1 MLHLALT
8 LLNQGFPIMTTTAP
22 SATPRR
28 PVVLVILDGFG
39 INPSK
44 LHNAIAQARTPRLDE
59 YFFRYPYTLLN
70 ASGTGV
76 GLPTGQ
82 MGNSE
87 VGHMTLGS
95 GSLLRQDLVLID
107 DAIADGSFFENPALL
122 SAVKAARAKQRPL
135 QLLGLASEGGVHSH
149 SRHLLALIELCRR
162 EGVIPLVHLITD
174 GRDTPPKSVLN
185 GLGEIEDALDAA
197 KGRIAT
203 VSGRFYAMDRDRRFD
218 RTERAWRAIVLGK
231 GRRAATPRAAIDA
244 AYAAGEG
251 DEFIQPSVIGDWKG
265 LEPDDPM
272 LLFNFRKDRPR
283 QIAAALALDAF
294 EGFDRGSA
302 PRAELTCM
310 MVYDRRFGLP
320 HAFDPEVPQITLN
333 RVISAQ
339 GIEQFHCAETEK
351 YAHVT
356 FFFNGGSEEPAAGE
370 VHRLI
375 PSPMVKT
382 YDLKPE
388 MSAVQVADAVVEAI
402 ETGQYG
408 FILVNFA
415 NGDMVGH
422 TGYIDAVVHAVEVL
436 DQQAGRVLDAAVA
449 HGYSALLTADHGNC
463 DMMVDPETDEPHTQH
478 TTNPVP
484 FLVVDEER
492 WVLRPN
498 GTLADVA
505 PTVIEL
511 MGLAPS
517 EAMSGRSLL
526 FEAVAPQPNVAVDRM
541 RLAQTG

>member
-1 MLHLALT
+1 MA
-8 LLNQGFPIMTTTAP
+8 TTAE

-44 LHNAIAQARTPRLDE
+44 LHNAIAQAKTPRLDE
-59 YFFRYPYTLLN
+59 YFFRYPYTQLN
-70 ASGTGV
+70 ASGAGV

-107 DAIADGSFFENPALL
+107 DAIADGSFFKNPALL
-122 SAVKAARAKQRPL
+122 DAVKAAKTKQRPL
-135 QLLGLASEGGVHSH
+135 QLIGLVSEGGVHSH
-149 SRHLLALIELCRR
+149 SRHLLALIELCRL
-162 EGVIPLVHLITD
+162 EGVTPLVHMITD
-174 GRDTPPKSVLN
+174 GRDTAPKSVLN
-185 GLGEIEDALDAA
+185 GLGEIEAALEGAN
-197 KGRIAT
+197 GRIVT
-203 VSGRFYAMDRDRRFD
+203 VSGRYYAMDRDRRFD

-231 GRRAATPRAAIDA
+231 GRGAATARAAIDA

-251 DEFIQPSVIGDWKG
+251 DEFIHPSVIGDWKG

-272 LLFNFRKDRPR
+272 VLFNFRKDRPR
-283 QIAAALALDAF
+283 QMASALALDAF
-294 EGFDRGSA
+294 DGFDRGSA
-302 PRAELTCM
+302 PRADLTCM
-310 MVYDRRFGLP
+310 MVYDKRFGLP
-320 HAFDPEVPQITLN
+320 HAFDPEIPRTTLN
-333 RVISAQ
+333 QVLSAQ

-356 FFFNGGSEEPAAGE
+356 FFFNGGSEEPAEGE

-388 MSAVQVADAVVEAI
+388 MSAAQVADAVVEAI
-402 ETGQYG
+402 ETGNYG
-408 FILVNFA
+408 FIVVNFA

-422 TGYIDAVVHAVEVL
+422 TGYMDAVVHAVEVL

-449 HGYSALLTADHGNC
+449 NGYSALLTADHGNC

-484 FLVVDEER
+484 FMVVDKER

-505 PTVIEL
+505 PTVLEL
-511 MGLAPS
+511 MGLPAAA
-517 EAMSGRSLL
+517 EMSGQSLL
-526 FEAVAPQPNVAVDRM
+526 FEAMAPQPNVSVDRLG
-541 RLAQTG
+541 LARTG

>member
-1 MLHLALT
+1 
-8 LLNQGFPIMTTTAP
+8 MTTTAE
-22 SATPRR
+22 SATPRQ

-39 INPSK
+39 VNPSK
-44 LHNAIAQARTPRLDE
+44 LNNAIAQARTPRLDE
-59 YFFRYPYTLLN
+59 YFFRYPFTLLN
-70 ASGTGV
+70 ASGAGV

-107 DAIADGSFFENPALL
+107 DAIADGSFFANSALL
-122 SAVKAARAKQRPL
+122 AAVEAARAKQRPL

-162 EGVIPLVHLITD
+162 EGVTPLVHLITD
-174 GRDTPPKSVLN
+174 GRDTPPKSALN
-185 GLGEIEDALDAA
+185 GLGEIEEALAA
-197 KGRIAT
+197 AGGRIVT
-203 VSGRFYAMDRDRRFD
+203 LSGRYYAMDRDRRFD
-218 RTERAWRAIVLGK
+218 RTERAWRAIALGK
-231 GRRAATPRAAIDA
+231 GRGAATARAAIDA

-251 DEFIQPSVIGDWKG
+251 DEFIHPSVIGDWKG
-265 LEPDDPM
+265 LQPDDPM
-272 LLFNFRKDRPR
+272 VLFNFRKDRPR
-283 QIAAALALDAF
+283 QIAAALALEDF

-302 PRAELTCM
+302 PRADLTCM
-310 MVYDRRFGLP
+310 MVYDKRFGLP
-320 HAFDPEVPQITLN
+320 HAFDPEVPRITLN
-333 RVISAQ
+333 QVISAQ
-339 GIEQFHCAETEK
+339 GIGQFHCAETEK

-356 FFFNGGSEEPAAGE
+356 FFFNGGCEEPAAGE
-370 VHRLI
+370 LHRLI

-388 MSAVQVADAVVEAI
+388 MSAAQVADAVVEAI
-402 ETGQYG
+402 ESGEYG

-422 TGYIDAVVHAVEVL
+422 TGYMDAVVHAIEVL

-449 HGYSALLTADHGNC
+449 NGYSAILTADHGNC
-463 DMMVDPETDEPHTQH
+463 DLMVDPETDEPHTQH

-484 FLVVDEER
+484 FLVVDKER

-498 GTLADVA
+498 GDLADVA
-505 PTVIEL
+505 PTVLAL
-511 MGLAPS
+511 MGLPPC

-526 FEAVAPQPNVAVDRM
+526 FEALAPQPHVALE
-541 RLAQTG
+541 RLGLAKAG